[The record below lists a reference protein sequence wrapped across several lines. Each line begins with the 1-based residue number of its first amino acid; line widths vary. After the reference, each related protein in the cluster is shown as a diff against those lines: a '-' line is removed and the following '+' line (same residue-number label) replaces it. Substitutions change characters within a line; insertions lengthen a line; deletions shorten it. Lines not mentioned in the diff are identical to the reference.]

1 MFTYIVE
8 FYFYGRS
15 DTLKHNII
23 FVDAK
28 PLQVQLTFVL
38 SKLFNGYGIKTVTLL
53 QVLLNLAFR
62 DLQ

>member
-38 SKLFNGYGIKTVTLL
+38 SKLFNGYGIKTVT
-53 QVLLNLAFR
+53 VF
-62 DLQ
+62 

>member
-1 MFTYIVE
+1 MITCILE

-15 DTLKHNII
+15 DTLKHDMI

-28 PLQVQLTFVL
+28 PLQVKLTFVL
-38 SKLFNGYGIKTVTLL
+38 SKLFNDCGIKTVTLL

-62 DLQ
+62 D